1 MKEKTLNGF
10 LLLIPFLLI
19 RFLLLSILN
28 NMFNPDCILIGGG
41 TTETLKICLQTSIE
55 EMKTRMLVAE
65 EDLPQIYLDEESS
78 TTMVKGASEMVFSK
92 WMPI

>member
-1 MKEKTLNGF
+1 
-10 LLLIPFLLI
+10 
-19 RFLLLSILN
+19 
-28 NMFNPDCILIGGG
+28 
-41 TTETLKICLQTSIE
+41 
-55 EMKTRMLVAE
+55 MLVAE